1 MSFKDIFKKSFLEG
15 FASTEITTLTVV
27 TALGVACLL
36 ALYIFFVYRVVTR
49 KTFYSK
55 NFNITLAGV
64 TVITASLI
72 LTMQSSVVLSLG
84 MVGALSIVRFRTAI
98 KEPMDL
104 MFLFWSISVGI
115 ICGAG
120 LAQVAVILSV
130 VMTLGILILDRL
142 PVARAPMIFVVN
154 ADNFDAED
162 AVVET
167 VRKYAKHYRI
177 KSRNLAENSLDL
189 VLELRTDEGGRIYL
203 VFPIEKIAAALDRS
217 TMTVKTALSEL
228 EDAGLIKR
236 RRSGFS
242 KPNRIYVKMPPDGQK
257 TFQVTDRKP
266 SSIGT
271 ENCPTD
277 GQKIV
282 PMMERKLSPNNLS
295 SNNLNQNH
303 LSRESEAPAT
313 YGRYENIFLTESE
326 YAELLRDFPD
336 RLDRLISELSS
347 YMESTG
353 RSYQNHAA
361 TIRRWAENDKTK
373 GVPKQ
378 GIPDYTCKE
387 GESL

>member
-1 MSFKDIFKKSFLEG
+1 MRADTRLPPYLPYPRFLLQ
-15 FASTEITTLTVV
+15 ADLTQ
-27 TALGVACLL
+27 TAKLL
-36 ALYIFFVYRVVTR
+36 YAL
-49 KTFYSK
+49 
-55 NFNITLAGV
+55 L
-64 TVITASLI
+64 
-72 LTMQSSVVLSLG
+72 
-84 MVGALSIVRFRTAI
+84 
-98 KEPMDL
+98 
-104 MFLFWSISVGI
+104 
-115 ICGAG
+115 
-120 LAQVAVILSV
+120 
-130 VMTLGILILDRL
+130 LDRATL
-142 PVARAPMIFVVN
+142 SQAN
-154 ADNFDAED
+154 GW
-162 AVVET
+162 
-167 VRKYAKHYRI
+167 
-177 KSRNLAENSLDL
+177 L
-189 VLELRTDEGGRIYL
+189 DEGGRIYL

-313 YGRYENIFLTESE
+313 YGRYENVFLTESE
-326 YAELLRDFPD
+326 YAELLRDFPGK
-336 RLDRLISELSS
+336 LDRLISELSS